1 MKGYHL
7 SIERYERGT
16 FSVKKWY
23 IIRILKRQGLDL
35 VAELEFTPPPEG
47 LFAPERYSFSPDKAS
62 EFKAVLALCSI
73 YTGKPIKFIPTCSVA
88 KSLANV
94 AKQQEAKKRT
104 HCSLIT
110 STSSFKQRS
119 ETVNTN
125 ERYEATRVSG

>member
-7 SIERYERGT
+7 SIEGYERGT

-35 VAELEFTPPPEG
+35 VAELEFTPPP
-47 LFAPERYSFSPDKAS
+47 FSPDKAS